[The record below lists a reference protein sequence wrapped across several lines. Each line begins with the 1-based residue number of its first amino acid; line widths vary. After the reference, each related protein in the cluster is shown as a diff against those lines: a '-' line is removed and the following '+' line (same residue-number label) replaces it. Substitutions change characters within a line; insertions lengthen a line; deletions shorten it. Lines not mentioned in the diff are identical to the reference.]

1 MTTFSQA
8 INNHYGQADLGVTI
22 LTALQRAGKNVNA
35 LTRDDIA
42 SFDEFHIRGRKA
54 TQELARLA
62 DLKAGTKVLD
72 LGCGIGGTAR
82 TLATEFGCQVTGIDL
97 VDTYIQTAEMLNLR
111 IGLNDDRITFQHG
124 SVLAMPFDN
133 ASFEAALSLHLTMN
147 IQDKTQLVQEVRR
160 VLRPEGRFALY
171 EICAGSVSTPHFPV
185 PWAGDSSIN
194 FLVEPKELRQ
204 MVNEAGFKELVWED
218 VTAAT
223 LEWFQAM
230 KASRAARPADAPP
243 PLGLNL
249 IMGATTAEKIGNLRR
264 NLEEDRVR
272 VIQGVF
278 QLTVS

>member
-1 MTTFSQA
+1 MTTSSQA

-54 TQELARLA
+54 TRELARLA

-160 VLRPEGRFALY
+160 VQFLPR
-171 EICAGSVSTPHFPV
+171 IFPCR
-185 PWAGDSSIN
+185 G
-194 FLVEPKELRQ
+194 
-204 MVNEAGFKELVWED
+204 
-218 VTAAT
+218 
-223 LEWFQAM
+223 
-230 KASRAARPADAPP
+230 
-243 PLGLNL
+243 
-249 IMGATTAEKIGNLRR
+249 
-264 NLEEDRVR
+264 R
-272 VIQGVF
+272 VIHQSTFWLNPRSCGKW
-278 QLTVS
+278 